1 VVGAVAAAAGTAVA
15 AEQGTDSQITISPR
29 TVVASAGQTSPVD
42 VGGVR
47 AVRAGKPIP
56 TGYVLVGRHVKF
68 TRGTEVGYGA
78 LTMRCPSGKTLRGLA
93 RQGQV
98 GPQVVRDTHYPRQAL
113 RRPDRH
119 LRREQDA
126 GRRHRRGHRA
136 RALPLSV
143 VSNPT
148 GEEATALAAACGM
161 RCPGRRARP
170 GGLRRYPQ
178 QGGDHGDAGRGAG

>member
-1 VVGAVAAAAGTAVA
+1 MVGMLTRTRILLALAVVAAVAAAAGTALA
-15 AEQGTDSQITISPR
+15 AGQGTDSQVTISPR

-56 TGYVLVGRHVKF
+56 AGYVLVGRHVKF

-98 GPQVVRDTHYPRQAL
+98 GPQVVRDTQYPGKRSVDLIVMYDANHTPVGGTAEGTVLAL
-113 RRPDRH
+113 CR
-119 LRREQDA
+119 
-126 GRRHRRGHRA
+126 
-136 RALPLSV
+136 
-143 VSNPT
+143 
-148 GEEATALAAACGM
+148 
-161 RCPGRRARP
+161 
-170 GGLRRYPQ
+170 
-178 QGGDHGDAGRGAG
+178 

>member
-1 VVGAVAAAAGTAVA
+1 MLGMFTRVRILLAFAVVGAVAAAAGTALA

-29 TVVASAGQTSPVD
+29 TVVAAAGQTSPVD

-56 TGYVLVGRHVKF
+56 SGYVLVGRHVKF

-98 GPQVVRDTHYPRQAL
+98 GPQVVRDTHYPGKRSVDLIVTYDVNRTPVGGTAEGTVLAL
-113 RRPDRH
+113 CR
-119 LRREQDA
+119 
-126 GRRHRRGHRA
+126 
-136 RALPLSV
+136 
-143 VSNPT
+143 
-148 GEEATALAAACGM
+148 
-161 RCPGRRARP
+161 
-170 GGLRRYPQ
+170 
-178 QGGDHGDAGRGAG
+178 

>member
-1 VVGAVAAAAGTAVA
+1 MVGMFTRVRILLAIAVVGAVAAAAGTALA
-15 AEQGTDSQITISPR
+15 AEQGTDSQVTISPR

-56 TGYVLVGRHVKF
+56 SGYVLVGRHVKF

-98 GPQVVRDTHYPRQAL
+98 GPQVVRDTHYPGKRSVDL
-113 RRPDRH
+113 IVTY
-119 LRREQDA
+119 DA
-126 GRRHRRGHRA
+126 NRTPVG
-136 RALPLSV
+136 
-143 VSNPT
+143 
-148 GEEATALAAACGM
+148 ATAEGTVLALC
-161 RCPGRRARP
+161 R
-170 GGLRRYPQ
+170 
-178 QGGDHGDAGRGAG
+178 

>member
-1 VVGAVAAAAGTAVA
+1 MVGMLTRVRILLALAVVGAVAAAAGGALA

-42 VGGVR
+42 VGGIR

-56 TGYVLVGRHVKF
+56 SGYVLVGRHVKF

-98 GPQVVRDTHYPRQAL
+98 GPQVVRDTHYPRKRSVDLIVTYDANRTPVGGTAEGTVLAL
-113 RRPDRH
+113 S
-119 LRREQDA
+119 L
-126 GRRHRRGHRA
+126 
-136 RALPLSV
+136 
-143 VSNPT
+143 
-148 GEEATALAAACGM
+148 
-161 RCPGRRARP
+161 
-170 GGLRRYPQ
+170 
-178 QGGDHGDAGRGAG
+178 

>member
-1 VVGAVAAAAGTAVA
+1 MVAMITRIRILLAIAVVGAVAAGAGTALA
-15 AEQGTDSQITISPR
+15 AAQSTDSQVTISPR

-56 TGYVLVGRHVKF
+56 AGYVLVGRNVKF

-98 GPQVVRDTHYPRQAL
+98 GPQVVRDTHYPGKRSVDLIVDYNARTTPVGGTVEGTVLAL
-113 RRPDRH
+113 CR
-119 LRREQDA
+119 
-126 GRRHRRGHRA
+126 
-136 RALPLSV
+136 
-143 VSNPT
+143 
-148 GEEATALAAACGM
+148 
-161 RCPGRRARP
+161 
-170 GGLRRYPQ
+170 
-178 QGGDHGDAGRGAG
+178 